1 MSDVS
6 PDESPEARND
16 AADAAGVRH
25 RLAQEV
31 AAWSAERSG
40 RAHSGAADLVPTE
53 GKPAVPPPKRA
64 AKRPAAKPVQ
74 IKPPEAAGKP
84 FSMSYDGVTS
94 REYMDQVIARG
105 TR

>member
-6 PDESPEARND
+6 ANQASEAENE
-16 AADAAGVRH
+16 AADDAGVRA
-25 RLAQEV
+25 RLAKEV
-31 AAWSAERSG
+31 ADWSAERSG
-40 RAHSGAADLVPTE
+40 RARGDAVDLAPAEV
-53 GKPAVPPPKRA
+53 KPAPRPAKPASKRA
-64 AKRPAAKPVQ
+64 KPAQPKLASVPN
-74 IKPPEAAGKP
+74 KP

>member
-6 PDESPEARND
+6 RDEASSAEHD
-16 AADAAGVRH
+16 AADDAAVRA
-25 RLAQEV
+25 RLSKEV

-40 RAHSGAADLVPTE
+40 RVQSAVTELVPAE
-53 GKPAVPPPKRA
+53 A
-64 AKRPAAKPVQ
+64 RPARPTRPASKRQPRPAKANPASA
-74 IKPPEAAGKP
+74 PNKP

-105 TR
+105 SR

>member
-1 MSDVS
+1 MSQVS
-6 PDESPEARND
+6 ADSSLEAEME
-16 AADAAGVRH
+16 AADDAGVRA
-25 RLAQEV
+25 RLAKEV

-40 RAHSGAADLVPTE
+40 RVQIDTDPAPAEVKQAPRPA
-53 GKPAVPPPKRA
+53 KPA
-64 AKRPAAKPVQ
+64 AKRATKPAQPKPAS
-74 IKPPEAAGKP
+74 AAPNKP